1 MNILQPVVID
11 STPSKILRYLSLQKW
26 TRRIRVRGLKQ
37 RVKAIVL
44 FNFFCYWLIALQ
56 DVFSAVIQSVHSFMP
71 EGVMP
76 CVLLFSSHFL
86 LFLSVQTHCAAT
98 VLLTRKSKEKT
109 RTSGWKIENVAIWI
123 CSFESLPSIK
133 QPSDGSWPVLTL
145 TVWRG
150 RLTWQTDALLAWKE
164 SVWGDPYWGFF
175 GEVQTFIRISSSRL
189 RFLRL

>member
-1 MNILQPVVID
+1 MNILQPVAID

-37 RVKAIVL
+37 CVKAIVL

-98 VLLTRKSKEKT
+98 VLLTRKSKERT
-109 RTSGWKIENVAIWI
+109 RTSGWKNRKCGNLDLLFWI
-123 CSFESLPSIK
+123 SPVNQTAFWWELASSHPHSLTRSAHVTDWRTVGMKGKCLGWSI
-133 QPSDGSWPVLTL
+133 LRFF
-145 TVWRG
+145 WRG
-150 RLTWQTDALLAWKE
+150 ANIYQDK
-164 SVWGDPYWGFF
+164 
-175 GEVQTFIRISSSRL
+175 
-189 RFLRL
+189 